1 MKWLRW
7 IAPFAFLWL
16 MAFLMAFLIVR
27 HEWFWHWFEV
37 HTGTVNESGPYYG
50 FWSGFGSD
58 LGEYVILG
66 AVFNGLYLHW
76 RHINCHDP
84 KCMRI
89 GRYQAA
95 GGQYKLCRHHHPD
108 LMGIRPTLALMHRHH
123 REHVAA
129 NRKPSSDDEGDSSC
143 AAS

>member
-1 MKWLRW
+1 VKWLRW
-7 IAPFAFLWL
+7 VAPLIGLWL
-16 MAFLMAFLIVR
+16 LAFIVI
-27 HEWFWHWFEV
+27 WHNHIWYWIEV
-37 HTGTVNESGPYYG
+37 HTGTNDESGTYYG

-84 KCMRI
+84 KCWRI

-95 GGQYKLCRHHHPD
+95 GGQYKLCHHHHPD
-108 LMGIRPTLALMHRHH
+108 LMGQRPTRELIHRHH
-123 REHVAA
+123 REHVAV
-129 NRKPSSDDEGDSSC
+129 NRLTSSDGEGVSP
-143 AAS
+143 